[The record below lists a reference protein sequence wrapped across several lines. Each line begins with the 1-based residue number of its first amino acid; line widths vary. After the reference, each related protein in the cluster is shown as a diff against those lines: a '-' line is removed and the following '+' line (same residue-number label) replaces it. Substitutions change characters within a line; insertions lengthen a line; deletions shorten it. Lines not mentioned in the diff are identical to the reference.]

1 MNAQTY
7 VPLPVDR
14 CTSELRR
21 EAARFADAARDLPL
35 TEPVPACPGWT
46 LGDLVRHLR
55 QGHEW
60 ATTILATRSTTFVLP
75 GGDPDGGA
83 GDGTSWTERV
93 AGLGAR
99 QAAQDGRL
107 LDPAL
112 RTRFVTEGA
121 DRLIE
126 AIEGIGPE
134 VPVWAP
140 HGRQNKEFWPRWAMY
155 ETSVHRADVDL
166 LAGRSFELATDV
178 ALDCVDFCVAAFG
191 VPEARPFHSPLFAE
205 VPRGGET
212 LRFRSAWGAPG
223 RVSNWLVTCAP
234 DGVRVTRAAAD
245 GAPADVTVVASPS
258 DLLLVVKG
266 RLRPRGPR
274 VTVSGDRELLEFWL
288 EHAVS

>member
-1 MNAQTY
+1 MTAQTY
-7 VPLPVDR
+7 VPLPMGR

-21 EAARFADAARDLPL
+21 EAARFAAATRDLEL
-35 TEPVPACPGWT
+35 TEPVATCPGWN

-60 ATTILATRSTTFVLP
+60 ATTILATRSTEFVLP
-75 GGDPDGGA
+75 GGDPAGA
-83 GDGTSWTERV
+83 GADTSWTERV
-93 AGLGAR
+93 AGLVTR
-99 QAAQDGRL
+99 EAAQDSRL
-107 LDPAL
+107 LEPGPRA
-112 RTRFVTEGA
+112 RFVTEGA
-121 DRLIE
+121 DRLVE

-140 HGRQNKEFWPRWAMY
+140 HGKQNKEFWPRWAMY
-155 ETSVHRADVDL
+155 ETTVHRADVDL
-166 LAGRSFELATDV
+166 LSGRPFELATDV

-212 LRFRSAWGAPG
+212 LSFRSAVAAPG
-223 RVSNWLVTCAP
+223 RISNWLVTCAP
-234 DGVRVTRAAAD
+234 DGVRVTRDAPV
-245 GAPADVTVVASPS
+245 GTPADATVVASPS

-274 VTVSGDRELLEFWL
+274 VTVSGDRELLDFWL